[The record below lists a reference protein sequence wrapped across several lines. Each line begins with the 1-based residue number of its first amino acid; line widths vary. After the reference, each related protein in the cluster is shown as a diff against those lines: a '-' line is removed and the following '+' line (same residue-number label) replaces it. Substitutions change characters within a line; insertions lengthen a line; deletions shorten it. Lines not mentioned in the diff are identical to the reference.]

1 MASPPRASISAT
13 AAASAEVRA
22 LTQTLAP
29 ASAKF
34 KQIVLPIFLTPPVTS
49 AIYPPNSFAGITM

>member
-1 MASPPRASISAT
+1 
-13 AAASAEVRA
+13 
-22 LTQTLAP
+22 LAP

-34 KQIVLPIFLTPPVTS
+34 KQIMLPIFLTPPVTS